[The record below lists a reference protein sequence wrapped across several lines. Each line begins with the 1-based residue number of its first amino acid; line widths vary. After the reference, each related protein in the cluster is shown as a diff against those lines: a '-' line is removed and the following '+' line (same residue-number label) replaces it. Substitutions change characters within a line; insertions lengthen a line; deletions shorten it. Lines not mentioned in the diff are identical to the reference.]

1 MSLCKLNINKYSS
14 TALSKSTTAQT
25 NLTVISNMIGTF
37 KLESHCIDSNF
48 DLEGF
53 IAEKERALDPLSDSF
68 ENLDESLSFL

>member
-14 TALSKSTTAQT
+14 LSKSTTAQT
-25 NLTVISNMIGTF
+25 NLTVMSNMIGTF
-37 KLESHCIDSNF
+37 KLESHFIDSNF

>member
-25 NLTVISNMIGTF
+25 NLTVMSNMIGTF
-37 KLESHCIDSNF
+37 KLESHFIDSNF
-48 DLEGF
+48 DLERF

>member
-1 MSLCKLNINKYSS
+1 MSLCKLSINKYSS

-37 KLESHCIDSNF
+37 KLESHFIDSNF

>member
-1 MSLCKLNINKYSS
+1 MSLCKLNIKYSS

-37 KLESHCIDSNF
+37 KLESHFIDSNF

-53 IAEKERALDPLSDSF
+53 IAEKEKSLEPLSDSL
-68 ENLDESLSFL
+68 EKLDESLSFL